1 MNSFL
6 ILSHPGQAQH
16 FNLCNLQLCLLC
28 HCLGAIYLVYPSK
41 RLQSCK
47 KNQKKL
53 MLSPNVFSRVR
64 TGFCKNA
71 AGKMCFHL
79 ISQEPEPLPDIFIY
93 ISSYKRHD
101 SPPSPQ
107 IRTSAENPSMAALK
121 TLLLTHTR
129 SRGEMKVPPFYLSWL
144 LETWVTLPG
153 AEPQRT
159 ASCRWLLAGD
169 TRTLLMQL
177 RRPLLLS
184 LQWDRNFNCMVKY
197 GGITQCNS
205 LSCCDARTWRIWR
218 PAYFVS

>member
-16 FNLCNLQLCLLC
+16 FNPCNLQLCLLC

-47 KNQKKL
+47 KKQKKL

-93 ISSYKRHD
+93 ISLYKRHD

-121 TLLLTHTR
+121 TLLLTHSLSGWNESAHILSFLAVRNLSHTSW
-129 SRGEMKVPPFYLSWL
+129 SR
-144 LETWVTLPG
+144 
-153 AEPQRT
+153 A
-159 ASCRWLLAGD
+159 AA
-169 TRTLLMQL
+169 
-177 RRPLLLS
+177 
-184 LQWDRNFNCMVKY
+184 
-197 GGITQCNS
+197 NS
-205 LSCCDARTWRIWR
+205 LLPLAAGRRH
-218 PAYFVS
+218 